1 MFEVMNIEKILF
13 FILMVIAYICVE
25 YLWISKILIAE
36 LDSIIKNIKDKNV
49 LYEAECFKSCV
60 SLGPKYL
67 LGLLKF
73 INGLEKTYGTDLS
86 NILKDY

>member
-1 MFEVMNIEKILF
+1 MNTEKILF
-13 FILMVIAYICVE
+13 FVFAVIAYICVE
-25 YLWISKILIAE
+25 YLWISKILITE
-36 LDSIIKNIKDKNV
+36 LDFIITNIEDKNI

-67 LGLLKF
+67 LGLFKF

-86 NILKDY
+86 NILKDC